1 MPEWWW
7 AGQECSQV
15 SQYCPLVARNPKRR
29 LCSAAEVAVSLIGQR
44 PLVLIRDSNSRRG
57 GGQSLTGC
65 HSISLGVLVKQA
77 TSCHQAVLLFPF
89 IISRGQVGFDFYLS
103 CRQFSACQKI
113 GRCLKSTE
121 KKKFQQTCLLLVP
134 VLDGLTPGVF
144 FFLFPPS
151 PQCYVFEWAEMCNSN
166 QLFEMEEQISFP
178 GSQFPPFSEEQEDPG
193 LSGLMPGDF
202 MHHCFSP
209 QHLQVLSQRPLL
221 QGLDG
226 K

>member
-7 AGQECSQV
+7 AGQWCSQV

-29 LCSAAEVAVSLIGQR
+29 LCLFCGNSCSVPSRVGQG

-77 TSCHQAVLLFPF
+77 TSCHQTVLLFPF
-89 IISRGQVGFDFYLS
+89 SISRGQVGFDFYLP
-103 CRQFSACQKI
+103 CRQLGACQKI

-121 KKKFQQTCLLLVP
+121 KKKSQQTCLLLVL

-144 FFLFPPS
+144 FFFLS
-151 PQCYVFEWAEMCNSN
+151 S
-166 QLFEMEEQISFP
+166 SF
-178 GSQFPPFSEEQEDPG
+178 SR
-193 LSGLMPGDF
+193 
-202 MHHCFSP
+202 
-209 QHLQVLSQRPLL
+209 VLCI
-221 QGLDG
+221 
-226 K
+226 